1 MGPEFIKWVMLL
13 YSTPMVRV
21 LVNGC
26 ASDAFHLGRV
36 TRQGCP
42 RSPLLFALA
51 IEPLAEAIRCADD
64 ITGVRLCGEVHKVAL
79 YADDIILFLTQPET
93 SIPALILTIELFG
106 NFSGYKINF
115 DKSKALPLG
124 DFGEKSAFP
133 NFPFKWS
140 DSGLTYLGVK
150 VSANLNNLYKLNF
163 APILSTIKSDLL
175 NWFDSLGRAE

>member
-64 ITGVRLCGEVHKVAL
+64 ITGVRLCGEVHKLAL